1 MMEFSSL
8 KGTLASFAGDLVVAF
23 AFADRPLS
31 GLLTEIDGQSQG
43 ALRRLYGTRAFK
55 GEQGDLLV
63 LPLQGGERMAVL
75 VGLGPHAGCDRHAL
89 RRAAAQGVRKAAA
102 LGGADVAIAVAEDA
116 ALGRDA
122 AAEAA
127 MVGGA
132 SGTYRLG
139 RYKSGAE
146 EPGVERLTLLTGGA
160 LDEAAL
166 LRATAIAEGVAIA
179 RELVDTP
186 PNDKTPDLLA
196 RLVEDIA
203 SRSGLEC
210 EIVPAD
216 RLQQMGAGGILAVG
230 RGSAHPPAVVLLRH
244 DGGEGPWHAF
254 LGKGITFDS
263 GGLDLKTQD
272 GMFTMKSDMSGSA
285 AVVGAMHA
293 IRRLGVKGRYI
304 GALALAENMTGTGAY
319 RPSDILRMLSG
330 DTVEVSNT
338 DAEGRLVLADG
349 MALLRREGVAD
360 IIDLA
365 TLTGAI
371 VVALGTH
378 RAGLFANDEDHAS
391 AVLAAADL
399 AGERYWRM
407 PIDREHKEALKSSI
421 ADTKSTGGRPGG
433 AATAAAFLARFAGD
447 TPWVHL
453 DIAGTAY
460 YEQAGEDGQGASG
473 FGVETL
479 VRFASRG

>member
-1 MMEFSSL
+1 MMEFSSRT
-8 KGTLASFAGDLVVAF
+8 GALASFSGDAVVAF
-23 AFADRPLS
+23 AFSDRPLA
-31 GLLTEIDGQSQG
+31 GLLAEIDEQSQG
-43 ALRRLYGTRAFK
+43 ALGRLYGKKAFK
-55 GEQGDLLV
+55 GEQGDQLV
-63 LPLQGGERMAVL
+63 LPLQGSERMAVL
-75 VGLGPHAGCDRHAL
+75 VGLGAWAGCDRLGL
-89 RRAAAQGVRKAAA
+89 RRAAAHGVRKAGA
-102 LGGADVAIAVAEDA
+102 LGCADVAVAVAADA
-116 ALGRDA
+116 ACGPDA

-127 MVGGA
+127 LIGGA
-132 SGTYRLG
+132 AGAFRFLG
-139 RYKSGAE
+139 YKSGTQE
-146 EPGVERLTLLTGGA
+146 SGVERLTLLANGA
-160 LDEAAL
+160 VDGAVL
-166 LRATAIAEGVAIA
+166 LQATAVAEGVAIA

-186 PNDKTPDLLA
+186 PNDKTPDLLV
-196 RLVEDIA
+196 RLVEEIA
-203 SRSGLEC
+203 SRSGLALE
-210 EIVPAD
+210 VVGAD
-216 RLQQMGAGGILAVG
+216 RLQEMGAGGILAVG
-230 RGSAHPPAVVLLRH
+230 RGSAHPPAIVLLRH

-272 GMFTMKSDMSGSA
+272 GMFTMKSDMSGTA

-293 IRRLGVKGRYI
+293 IHRLGARGRYI
-304 GALALAENMTGTGAY
+304 GALVLAENMTGSGAY
-319 RPSDILRMLSG
+319 RPSDVLRMLSG

-349 MALLRREGVAD
+349 LALLRREGVAD

-378 RAGLFANDEDHAS
+378 RAGLFANDERHAS
-391 AVLAAADL
+391 MVLAAADL

-407 PIDREHKEALKSSI
+407 PIDPEHKEALKSSI

-433 AATAAAFLARFAGD
+433 ASTAAAFLSRFAGD
-447 TPWVHL
+447 TPWAHL

-460 YEQAGEDGQGASG
+460 HEESGEAGQGASG

-479 VRFASRG
+479 VRFATKG

>member
-1 MMEFSSL
+1 MEFSWQAGSL
-8 KGTLASFAGDLVVAF
+8 STFSGDAIIAFSFSDQ
-23 AFADRPLS
+23 PLS
-31 GLLTEIDGQSQG
+31 PVLFELDALSGG
-43 ALRRLYGTRAFK
+43 AFSRIYGKPAFK
-55 GEQGDLLV
+55 GDTGDLLV
-63 LPLQGGERMAVL
+63 LPLRGGETMGVL
-75 VGLGPHAGCDRHAL
+75 VGLGPRADCDRFRL
-89 RRAAAQGVRKAAA
+89 RRAASQGVRKAAG
-102 LGGADVAIAVAEDA
+102 LGAAAVAVVLAADA
-116 ALGRDA
+116 PCGPEA

-127 MVGGA
+127 LIGGA
-132 SGTYRLG
+132 HGAYRFHH
-139 RYKSGAE
+139 YKSKVSE
-146 EPGVERLTLLTGGA
+146 TSVERLTLLTAGS

-166 LRATAIAEGVAIA
+166 QRATAVAEGVAIA

-196 RLVEDIA
+196 HRVEEIA
-203 SRSGLEC
+203 QRCGLSC
-210 EIVPAD
+210 EVIMAD
-216 RLQQMGAGGILAVG
+216 QLREMGAGGMLAVG
-230 RGSAHPPAVVLLRH
+230 RGSAHAPAIVLLRH
-244 DGGEGPWHAF
+244 DGGEGPWHGF

-293 IRRLGVKGRYI
+293 ICRIGAKGRYI
-304 GALALAENMTGTGAY
+304 GVLVLAENMTGSGAY
-319 RPSDILRMLSG
+319 RPSDVLHMLSG

-349 MALLRREGVAD
+349 LCLLRREGVED

-378 RAGLFANDEDHAS
+378 RSGLFANDEGHAS
-391 AVLAAADL
+391 AVLAAADM

-407 PIDREHKEALKSSI
+407 PIDPEHREALKSSI
-421 ADTKSTGGRPGG
+421 ADTKSTGGRAGG
-433 AATAAAFLARFAGD
+433 SATAAAFLARFAGD

-460 YEQAGEDGQGASG
+460 REKSGDVGEGASG

-479 VRFASRG
+479 VRFATRG